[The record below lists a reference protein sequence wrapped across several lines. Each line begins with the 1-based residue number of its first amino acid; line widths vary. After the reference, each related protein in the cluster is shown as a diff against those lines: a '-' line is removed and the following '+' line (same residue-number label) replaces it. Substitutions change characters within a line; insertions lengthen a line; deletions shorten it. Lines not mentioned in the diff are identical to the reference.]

1 MAAAPTKEEADVA
14 EQDDSNAQSSVSDE
28 KYRSSASSVGA
39 AAKAECGEAVGGL
52 RRDRFGC
59 PITSKSKNHSLCF
72 ADEAPGANQEP
83 LVCTVNVESFKEAH
97 IQAHNRV
104 NSEMHP
110 EGDGR
115 LRDTAVSSNDQVP
128 PFSEEDDDAKRMRA
142 KTHSICFADEV
153 PGGEG
158 ELAHVR
164 YVESF
169 KEHNRAFNYV
179 PDVPVASEFT
189 NRRRRHFRAPQNVS
203 RIMAMPYTSPSS
215 RGREL
220 SLELASS
227 CAWNRM

>member
-1 MAAAPTKEEADVA
+1 MMLSVMASTLQPSGRADRT
-14 EQDDSNAQSSVSDE
+14 QSGSTCD
-28 KYRSSASSVGA
+28 
-39 AAKAECGEAVGGL
+39 
-52 RRDRFGC
+52 
-59 PITSKSKNHSLCF
+59 TS
-72 ADEAPGANQEP
+72 
-83 LVCTVNVESFKEAH
+83 
-97 IQAHNRV
+97 
-104 NSEMHP
+104 
-110 EGDGR
+110 
-115 LRDTAVSSNDQVP
+115 
-128 PFSEEDDDAKRMRA
+128 FSEEDDDAKGMRA

-153 PGGEG
+153 PGGQG

-179 PDVPVASEFT
+179 PDVPVASEFS